1 MLLEALESSERIN
14 AQIENLI
21 PLYTDCADFLI
32 RHNPYSTISI
42 ARGSSDHAAQFLNFL
57 ITNKLGKLTT
67 SLSMSSLTLYKS
79 KIIANQSAAFAISQ
93 SGKSPD
99 IIDPIEYFKQHNSPT
114 FAMVNDES
122 SPLAKTS
129 QFVIPLLAKKEESV
143 AATKSFICSLTSS
156 LQIVSHWNK
165 DINLIK
171 ALQVLPSDLKKAE
184 SLNWSKAIEILKT
197 AKRIMVVGR
206 GYGLALALEAALKL
220 KETCGIQAEAF
231 SGAEIKH
238 GPLALVESGYPIL
251 IFATRGPA
259 LHTLLDLATDLKSRG
274 AEVILA
280 APPFVKD
287 KDLEIQSTNAE
298 ELDIVTAIFNFY
310 ILAEELSRALG
321 RNPDLPLNLKK
332 VTETL

>member
-1 MLLEALESSERIN
+1 
-14 AQIENLI
+14 
-21 PLYTDCADFLI
+21 
-32 RHNPYSTISI
+32 
-42 ARGSSDHAAQFLNFL
+42 
-57 ITNKLGKLTT
+57 
-67 SLSMSSLTLYKS
+67 
-79 KIIANQSAAFAISQ
+79 
-93 SGKSPD
+93 
-99 IIDPIEYFKQHNSPT
+99 
-114 FAMVNDES
+114 
-122 SPLAKTS
+122 
-129 QFVIPLLAKKEESV
+129 
-143 AATKSFICSLTSS
+143 
-156 LQIVSHWNK
+156 
-165 DINLIK
+165 
-171 ALQVLPSDLKKAE
+171 VLPSDLKKAE